1 MWTPNQTK
9 SYPWATTIGAKS
21 GTKIKMIAIESITHP
36 KTKKT
41 KRMQQI
47 NEMPSNPVDCTIAKT
62 PIAKPDMVK
71 SFDNISAP
79 KRTV

>member
-1 MWTPNQTK
+1 MGGVIMAISGATTTMTPNQTK

-47 NEMPSNPVDCTIAKT
+47 NAMPSSPVDCTK
-62 PIAKPDMVK
+62 
-71 SFDNISAP
+71 
-79 KRTV
+79 